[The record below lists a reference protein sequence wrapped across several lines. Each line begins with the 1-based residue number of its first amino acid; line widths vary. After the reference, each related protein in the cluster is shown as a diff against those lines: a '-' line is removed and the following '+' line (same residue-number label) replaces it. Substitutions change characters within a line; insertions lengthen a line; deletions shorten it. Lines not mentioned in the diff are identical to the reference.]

1 MWKVGTT
8 GTSNQLTLPASG
20 TVYRSMGIG
29 SPWARIGCGVMD
41 KDRIRNDQLDSR
53 ASTWSMIYVLRGHG
67 WYDDAFGS
75 THALA
80 PGDCFVRL
88 PGVTHSTRL
97 DPASRWLE
105 AFIDLGPELW
115 RALEAMQVLASPQPV
130 WHWGLSQERIAR
142 FGSLRDDLE
151 RAHDRQLPALCLRL
165 LGLAL
170 EAQPAPAD
178 SVPDDAIERACL
190 ALTEQATSRRELRAW
205 CRGQGLDYE
214 RFRKDFVARMGI
226 SPGQYRLRRRMD
238 RACALLQSSQR
249 SLGAISLE
257 LGYRSP
263 YEFSAQFRLRMGI
276 APSRYRALAGRAGA
290 ESASVRPPTGHA

>member
-1 MWKVGTT
+1 MWRMGD
-8 GTSNQLTLPASG
+8 SASLEPFPMPSPG

-53 ASTWSMIYVLRGHG
+53 MSTWSMIYVLRGAG
-67 WYDDAFGS
+67 WYDDDTGR
-75 THALA
+75 THALG

-88 PGVTHSTRL
+88 PGITHSTRL

-115 RALEAMQVLASPQPV
+115 QALAGMQVLASAQPV
-130 WHWGLSQERIAR
+130 WHWGLSQERAER

-170 EAQPAPAD
+170 EAQPVPAD
-178 SVPDDAIERACL
+178 SASDDAIERACL
-190 ALTEQATSRRELRAW
+190 ALTEQATSRVELRAW

-249 SLGAISLE
+249 SLAAISQE

-276 APSRYRALAGRAGA
+276 APSRYRALAGRAVA
-290 ESASVRPPTGHA
+290 ESASVRPPSGHA